1 MLDRPDLQGL
11 ESASQRLANL
21 RGNMESK
28 WLIFQEL
35 QLRRPLEDVIKTF
48 VNHIF
53 NSKVNRLFW
62 CHPESYDTL

>member
-62 CHPESYDTL
+62 CHPE